1 MKTVAKRLS
10 AKLLIVVIGKA
21 WQSGHGGH
29 CAFKRRLWG
38 KPQEGYLGH
47 LQIVGDSKAEM
58 VFWPSSHLHIV
69 EQLKV
74 RGLQASTQCL
84 LASYWP
90 RSWKISQDKNIGGK
104 EILGSTVAAFS
115 RAYGIILPVY
125 EVL

>member
-21 WQSGHGGH
+21 WQSGQGGH

-58 VFWPSSHLHIV
+58 VF
-69 EQLKV
+69 
-74 RGLQASTQCL
+74 
-84 LASYWP
+84 
-90 RSWKISQDKNIGGK
+90 
-104 EILGSTVAAFS
+104 
-115 RAYGIILPVY
+115 
-125 EVL
+125 

>member
-1 MKTVAKRLS
+1 MITVAKRLS

-21 WQSGHGGH
+21 GQSGHDGL

-58 VFWPSSHLHIV
+58 VFWPSDLHIV

-84 LASYWP
+84 LAS
-90 RSWKISQDKNIGGK
+90 
-104 EILGSTVAAFS
+104 
-115 RAYGIILPVY
+115 
-125 EVL
+125 

>member
-21 WQSGHGGH
+21 WQSGHDGH

-38 KPQEGYLGH
+38 SHKKVILAIYKLWGTQKQRWYSG
-47 LQIVGDSKAEM
+47 
-58 VFWPSSHLHIV
+58 HLHIV

-84 LASYWP
+84 LASY
-90 RSWKISQDKNIGGK
+90 
-104 EILGSTVAAFS
+104 
-115 RAYGIILPVY
+115 
-125 EVL
+125 

>member
-1 MKTVAKRLS
+1 MITVAKRLS

-58 VFWPSSHLHIV
+58 VFWPSPHLGATKG
-69 EQLKV
+69 Q
-74 RGLQASTQCL
+74 RASSL
-84 LASYWP
+84 DPMSP
-90 RSWKISQDKNIGGK
+90 
-104 EILGSTVAAFS
+104 
-115 RAYGIILPVY
+115 GIILTTELENVAG
-125 EVL
+125 